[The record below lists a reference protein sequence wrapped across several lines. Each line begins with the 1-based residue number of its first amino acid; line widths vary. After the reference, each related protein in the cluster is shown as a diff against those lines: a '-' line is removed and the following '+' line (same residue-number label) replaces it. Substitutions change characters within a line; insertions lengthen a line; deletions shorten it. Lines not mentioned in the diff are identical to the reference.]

1 MRRFRGDERDPLRQ
15 EFEPVPLGRPA
26 SRAVCTPTKEPGDGI
41 GESAH
46 RKLSD
51 PVAGRTPLEG
61 DYNLKPR
68 LSRGF
73 FPSRKPMDTLSSAG
87 FLRSG
92 PAHRRSEGPTAESK
106 ARCARLIF

>member
-61 DYNLKPR
+61 DYNLKPGLVGASFR
-68 LSRGF
+68 SRQ
-73 FPSRKPMDTLSSAG
+73 PMDTLSSAG

>member
-1 MRRFRGDERDPLRQ
+1 MRRFRGAERDPLRQ

-61 DYNLKPR
+61 DI
-68 LSRGF
+68 
-73 FPSRKPMDTLSSAG
+73 T
-87 FLRSG
+87 
-92 PAHRRSEGPTAESK
+92 
-106 ARCARLIF
+106 

>member
-73 FPSRKPMDTLSSAG
+73 FPVAQ
-87 FLRSG
+87 
-92 PAHRRSEGPTAESK
+92 AHGHAQQRGLLAKRTGTSPK
-106 ARCARLIF
+106 